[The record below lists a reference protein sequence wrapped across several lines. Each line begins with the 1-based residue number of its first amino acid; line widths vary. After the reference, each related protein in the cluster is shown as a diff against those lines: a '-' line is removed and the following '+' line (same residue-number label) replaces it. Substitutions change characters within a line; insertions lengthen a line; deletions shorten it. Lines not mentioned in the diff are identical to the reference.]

1 MHQYVLPLFCGR
13 AASHIYITPFST
25 AGANSGTCRASGGGA
40 SGGGVVCL
48 ERSRL
53 GTTPAASSAPSASGC
68 KGSSLDFALVGELST
83 LGDGL
88 PPVVPAAAATGG
100 PAIDRVELPLLKLQ
114 STTPLAA
121 ACMAAEVT
129 FASSRTLDTLTRLRL
144 TEASTPLAAAC
155 MAAEVTFASSST
167 LDTLTRLRLTEAEA
181 EAEAEAATSTTRS
194 NHSAGSDHMLR
205 LRSAPRSEFLLVGL
219 SCSRLCTQP
228 CRFW

>member
-1 MHQYVLPLFCGR
+1 MLLGR
-13 AASHIYITPFST
+13 GCEIAGGYRERRCPHHCTNNHKVRASYFVGALGAASHIYMTPFST
-25 AGANSGTCRASGGGA
+25 AGANSGSCRAPGGGA

-129 FASSRTLDTLTRLRL
+129 FASS
-144 TEASTPLAAAC
+144 
-155 MAAEVTFASSST
+155 ST

-194 NHSAGSDHMLR
+194 SHSAGSDHMVR